1 MAHVRK
7 AEGMSKRFKD
17 WVQNIGPFLR
27 LRDVLFELLT
37 EIIFQLYHQIANVL
51 FHYTIAWSNWN
62 FFQNNSETKLKT
74 SEMKCKIDSSH
85 WKENGGRAPPRG
97 HFHGQIFSGL
107 LQWCSHVESNA
118 MVWNSFLILGLSSTT
133 ELKTIDRS
141 VDPSSWL
148 RKSNASWFDET
159 PSARWS
165 KEIALCP
172 YFDML
177 NHSGSSYIKNNQS

>member
-51 FHYTIAWSNWN
+51 FHYTIALSNWN

-133 ELKTIDRS
+133 ELKTIDPWIPRLDS
-141 VDPSSWL
+141 VKVMHL
-148 RKSNASWFDET
+148 
-159 PSARWS
+159 
-165 KEIALCP
+165 
-172 YFDML
+172 
-177 NHSGSSYIKNNQS
+177 GSTKHLQHDGLKKLPFVHILICWIILVPRI

>member
-133 ELKTIDRS
+133 ELKTIDPWIPRLDS
-141 VDPSSWL
+141 VKVMHL
-148 RKSNASWFDET
+148 
-159 PSARWS
+159 
-165 KEIALCP
+165 
-172 YFDML
+172 
-177 NHSGSSYIKNNQS
+177 GSTKHLQHDGLKKLPFVHILICWIILVPRI